1 MDQKTNFNPLA
12 KLFQNSKLNLTGNT
26 DKNPVEEDGHLII
39 DMHESDNSYHITAP
53 AAGVK
58 PEDIEIE
65 LNDDYIIIKGHRRSY
80 ESSATQNYVIQE
92 CYWGS
97 FTRRVDFPETT
108 NSADATATFKD
119 GMLHITIPKSK
130 SAKTRTLKIKTI

>member
-1 MDQKTNFNPLA
+1 MDQKTNSNPLSR
-12 KLFQNSKLNLTGNT
+12 LFQNSNFSFKPNT
-26 DKNPVEEDGHLII
+26 DKIIEEDGHLIV
-39 DMHESDNSYHITAP
+39 DMVEKDSAYEITAP

-65 LNDDYIIIKGHRRSY
+65 LNDEYIVIKGHRREQTTDVS
-80 ESSATQNYVIQE
+80 QNYVLQE

-97 FTRRVDFPETT
+97 FMRRIDFPETT
-108 NSADATATFKD
+108 DSQNAAATFKD
-119 GMLHITIPKSK
+119 GMLHINIPKSK